1 MPNDQSER
9 GKGKTGADESTENG
23 LPRYAG
29 RKHEFDDDT
38 EEAFKLPKGMPEA
51 TQNDEV
57 DDVDS
62 DKKKA
67 DSAFEDQEIVVDEDE
82 LQAESDSQPTGRKY

>member
-1 MPNDQSER
+1 MPNNQSDR
-9 GKGKTGADESTENG
+9 GEGKTGADESTDSE

-38 EEAFKLPKGMPEA
+38 EEAFKLPKVTPEV
-51 TQNDEV
+51 TQDDDV

-67 DSAFEDQEIVVDEDE
+67 DSDFEDQEIVIDEDE
-82 LQAESDSQPTGRKY
+82 LKAESESQPTGRKY